1 MFLQANTLERHNVVF
16 TQGTIAERVT
26 HLFFSKITYGCLY
39 SIKCTM
45 SDLFEASRINYE
57 SFNDVKEQHQ
67 HLVHREPTVQEMVNA
82 KALIGKFAEYICSP
96 YGNECLL
103 SQILRY
109 RVGVSDSLMENI
121 YVFINIILKKN
132 IFFTFSPQYGVSLWP
147 HDVGFQKFKGLEKL
161 INEEPH
167 HYFNDFLSET
177 TTFIVFHVDFRY
189 NDVFDKKF
197 REHFFCQSLHTIL
210 KFGKKE
216 KRLNLIKSIIKS
228 SLLMHQINEL

>member
-1 MFLQANTLERHNVVF
+1 MA
-16 TQGTIAERVT
+16 
-26 HLFFSKITYGCLY
+26 
-39 SIKCTM
+39 
-45 SDLFEASRINYE
+45 DLFEASRINYE
-57 SFNDVKEQHQ
+57 NFNDVKEQH
-67 HLVHREPTVQEMVNA
+67 LVHKEPTVEEMIKA
-82 KALIGKFAEYICSP
+82 KAFVTTFARFICSP
-96 YGNECLL
+96 EGNECLL

-147 HDVGFQKFKGLEKL
+147 HDVGFQRFKGLEKA

-189 NDVFDKKF
+189 SDVFDKKF
-197 REHFFCQSLHTIL
+197 REQFFRQSLHTIL

-216 KRLNLIKSIIKS
+216 KRLNLVKSIIKS